1 MKHKNLRISQIES
14 LEDTKIDFRMSWIK
28 NYLIELNND
37 HYLKWMKEEYV
48 KYEKSLES
56 HKFKEFLISVA
67 YFGFKLQLDAYQI
80 DQKIIDHFKKFKFR
94 DI

>member
-1 MKHKNLRISQIES
+1 MNHKDLRISQIES

-28 NYLIELNND
+28 NYLTELNSD
-37 HYLKWMKEEYV
+37 HYLKLMKEEYV

-56 HKFKEFLISVA
+56 HKFKEFLINVA

-80 DQKIIDHFKKFKFR
+80 DQKIIGHFKKFKFR

>member
-1 MKHKNLRISQIES
+1 MNHKDLRISQIES

-56 HKFKEFLISVA
+56 HKFKEFLINVT